1 MEETKQAS
9 VGTVVAQ
16 GVSITSGSTN
26 VVWVKKVDEE
36 DFNAEAFRFSP
47 GCTISEL
54 KDILYASP
62 KFALAPGTI
71 EYISVGDE
79 KEDNR
84 HLVNSDHI
92 YTLHL
97 KEVPGRST
105 EALEQLQKE
114 NGTASVSLRE
124 ARFREEFEL
133 LEARLR
139 EEFELREARLREELQ
154 EISSKVERKEIDSDS
169 GSSDFVSSDGF
180 EGDNNKNLSSE
191 SYSDHDPLGT
201 ALRHPRLLVEI
212 FSRDYEASFVAL
224 VDGDGSGYNI
234 ITQAAADKYLARCS
248 DKKSKPSFKLT

>member
-26 VVWVKKVDEE
+26 VVWVKKVGEE
-36 DFNAEAFRFSP
+36 DRKALKIYVSNGADIVDLMSALYTSP
-47 GCTISEL
+47 L
-54 KDILYASP
+54 
-62 KFALAPGTI
+62 FALTPGTI
-71 EYISVGDE
+71 EHLSLDGEEVA
-79 KEDNR
+79 NR
-84 HLVNSDHI
+84 QLVIPNKL

-154 EISSKVERKEIDSDS
+154 EISSKVERKEIGMISLS
-169 GSSDFVSSDGF
+169 PSFRHVLPKFEFELIETTMKLWNQSSSQKRRRLARSLY
-180 EGDNNKNLSSE
+180 NHLSKLLL
-191 SYSDHDPLGT
+191 SYPF
-201 ALRHPRLLVEI
+201 PRLSQL
-212 FSRDYEASFVAL
+212 RDQ
-224 VDGDGSGYNI
+224 I
-234 ITQAAADKYLARCS
+234 
-248 DKKSKPSFKLT
+248 KLIV

>member
-26 VVWVKKVDEE
+26 VVWVKKVGEE
-36 DFNAEAFRFSP
+36 DRKALKIYVSNGADIVDLMSALYTSP
-47 GCTISEL
+47 L
-54 KDILYASP
+54 
-62 KFALAPGTI
+62 FALTPGTI
-71 EYISVGDE
+71 EHLSLDGEEVA
-79 KEDNR
+79 NR
-84 HLVNSDHI
+84 QLVIPNKL

>member
-9 VGTVVAQ
+9 VGTVVSQQ

-154 EISSKVERKEIDSDS
+154 EISSKVERKEIGMISLS
-169 GSSDFVSSDGF
+169 PSFRHVLPKFEFELIETTMKLWNQSSSQKRRRLARSLY
-180 EGDNNKNLSSE
+180 NHLSKLLL
-191 SYSDHDPLGT
+191 SYPF
-201 ALRHPRLLVEI
+201 PRLSQL
-212 FSRDYEASFVAL
+212 RDQ
-224 VDGDGSGYNI
+224 I
-234 ITQAAADKYLARCS
+234 
-248 DKKSKPSFKLT
+248 KLIV